1 MIEVFSTAR
10 QIREFYDSFSTTDS
24 LLPKAITIAEFES
37 KAWITPNLIEASEDT
52 RLLLMRECSAFA
64 NFEQL
69 HIPKEF
75 TAFLTNSNY
84 IFRLFEELAN
94 EEVDIS
100 ELDMSDTYAE
110 FGEHIAILKE
120 LLQRYSKALEQKGLY
135 DSITKP
141 KIAKINNSYL
151 SSLRGVRVHLEGFL
165 SRFEIRMLNEAKK
178 ICPLHIV
185 APITSYNQKV
195 RMWLKEEG
203 VETEQNTLVECDISK
218 GEIVSVERLYEKKPK
233 IFYQI
238 FSSRVMQAAFIFE
251 KIEMF
256 AKNNILPQNIAV
268 VLPEE
273 SFAPIL
279 KELDILGNLN
289 FAMGFGMSL
298 SKYYQRLKSIL
309 NFDDETERAFR
320 LSRLELTAFVDL
332 KQKASSSELVLW
344 LSGFMYENDD
354 KDENDIIKNELFLFE
369 KFLQEA
375 GALTYEQAAM
385 LFLQRLERQRVDDKD
400 GGKVTVIGVLE
411 SRGVKY
417 EGVIIV
423 DFNDDVVPKRSGKD
437 MFISSSVR
445 ARCNLPSVED
455 RENLQRFFYDR
466 LINNAKMAAVCCV
479 ENEDKLPSR
488 FLKSIN
494 LLSEQK
500 DELSYK
506 KIIFKPSMPKSKPL
520 EKVFAA
526 KHDFFEKP
534 LSHSRLKNFLECERR
549 YYFLYIKSYKEAKIP
564 SKECDARSFG
574 VFIHQFLNELFKR
587 DISTFERLKK
597 DAAKIMEDIRPEGDI
612 WKLEGDIWLL
622 KLEEFFKNE
631 IKRKEDGWRV
641 HALEKRVEKE
651 FDGFYIEGV
660 IDRIDK
666 RGFEYLLLDYK
677 SGKISTEKS
686 EEKALE
692 SCDFQ
697 LEFYSLLF
705 EEVSNSAFYSLNEA
719 KLIESPYFVLKR
731 EKLKEHLNT
740 LKKQKEFE
748 FAKTDDIKRCLFCPF
763 DKLCGSAL

>member
-10 QIREFYDSFSTTDS
+10 QIRDFYESFSQTDS
-24 LLPKAITIAEFES
+24 ILPKVLTIAEFES
-37 KAWITPNLIEASEDT
+37 KAWITPNLVEASEDT

-64 NFEQL
+64 NFERL

-100 ELDMSDTYAE
+100 ELDISDTYAE

-120 LLQRYSKALEQKGLY
+120 LLQRYVKALEQKGLY

-141 KIAKINNSYL
+141 KIAKINSSYL
-151 SSLRGVRVHLEGFL
+151 SSLRGIRVRLEGFL
-165 SRFEIRMLNEAKK
+165 SKFEIRMLEEVKK
-178 ICPLHIV
+178 ICPAHIV
-185 APITSYNQKV
+185 VPITLYNKKTQA
-195 RMWLKEEG
+195 WLKEEG
-203 VETEQNTLVECDISK
+203 AETKPNTLIEYDMSGGKTI
-218 GEIVSVERLYEKKPK
+218 SVEKLYDKKPK
-233 IFYQI
+233 IFYQT
-238 FSSRVMQAAFIFE
+238 FSSRVIQTAFVFE
-251 KIEMF
+251 KIETF
-256 AKNNILPQNIAV
+256 VKNNILPQNIAV
-268 VLPEE
+268 VLPDE
-273 SFAPIL
+273 SFASIL
-279 KELDILGNLN
+279 KELDVLGNLN

-309 NFDDETERAFR
+309 NFDDEIEHALR
-320 LSRLELTAFVDL
+320 LSRLELSAFADL
-332 KQKASSSELVLW
+332 KQKASSKELILW
-344 LSGFMYENDD
+344 LSGFIREDDD
-354 KDENDIIKNELFLFE
+354 KNENDIIKNELFLFE
-369 KFLQEA
+369 KFLEEA
-375 GALTYEQAAM
+375 GNLTYEQAAI
-385 LFLQRLERQRVDDKD
+385 LFLQRLERQRIDDKE
-400 GGKVTVIGVLE
+400 GGKVTVIGILE

-423 DFNDDVVPKRSGKD
+423 DFNDDIVPKRSGKD
-437 MFISSSVR
+437 MFISSNVR
-445 ARCNLPSVED
+445 ARCALPSVED

-466 LINNAKMAAVCCV
+466 LINNAKMAAICCV

-488 FLKSIN
+488 FLKSLN
-494 LLSEQK
+494 LTSEQK

-506 KIIFKPSMPKSKPL
+506 QIIFKPSALKAKPL

-526 KHDFFEKP
+526 RHDFFEKP
-534 LSHSRLKNFLECERR
+534 LSHSRLKSFLECERR
-549 YYFLYIKSYKEAKIP
+549 YYFFYIKGYKEAKIP
-564 SKECDARSFG
+564 SNEYDARSFG
-574 VFIHQFLNELFKR
+574 AFIHQFLNELFKR
-587 DISTFERLKK
+587 DISSFERLKK
-597 DAAKIMEDIRPEGDI
+597 DASEIMESSRPKGDI

-631 IKRKEDGWRV
+631 IKRKEEGWRV
-641 HALEKRVEKE
+641 FALEKRAEKE
-651 FDGFYIEGV
+651 FDGFLIEGV

-666 RGFEYLLLDYK
+666 RGSEYLLLDYK

-692 SCDFQ
+692 SRDFQ

-705 EEVSNSAFYSLNEA
+705 EEASNAAFYSLSEA
-719 KLIESPYFVLKR
+719 KLIENPYFDLKR
-731 EKLKEHLNT
+731 EKLKERLNV

-763 DKLCGSAL
+763 DKLCERAL